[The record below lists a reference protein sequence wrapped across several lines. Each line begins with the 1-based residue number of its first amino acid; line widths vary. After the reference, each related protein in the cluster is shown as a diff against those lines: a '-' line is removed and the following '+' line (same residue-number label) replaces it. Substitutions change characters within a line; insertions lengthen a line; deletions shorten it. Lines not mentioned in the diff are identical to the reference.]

1 VSRARSGRAAV
12 RADAWGLAL
21 AVVLGSAAVARAEQ
35 QQPVGTPS
43 PSASIEIV
51 VVGSPDAFERLHALL
66 DRRLS
71 ALGTATWS
79 RAERVDAGE
88 ILAAPPGQALRCW
101 IDLRERRR
109 ARLYFAA
116 RSGERFL
123 VRDFELSGDLDE
135 IDRAAMAEVIE
146 LSIGALLEDARAGL
160 SRGEAQA
167 LLARRAA
174 RAPAAPPANQ
184 APAQAAVERSPLA
197 GSSSLVRQPRRLELG
212 VFYAAE
218 AVAASLPIDNGPG
231 VSLAVSQEIG
241 AEERGPRLFA
251 AGWITAQV
259 LLPETVTGSVA
270 SVGRDAVAA
279 RAGIEL
285 GLRRWRARLGA
296 GWDFVHVSP
305 TTTNPSVTLA
315 APHWTETFACQGAV
329 RLEVARIAASRLWVS
344 LRGDLSPA
352 AVDYG
357 VAVGG
362 NFRSVFSPWR
372 VRPGLGFEVSFP

>member
-1 VSRARSGRAAV
+1 VSRARSGRGGAPA
-12 RADAWGLAL
+12 LAL
-21 AVVLGSAAVARAEQ
+21 VLVLGSSAAARAATS
-35 QQPVGTPS
+35 QPPGAPS
-43 PSASIEIV
+43 PSPPQAIEIV
-51 VVGSPDAFERLHALL
+51 VVGSPEAFERLHALL
-66 DRRLS
+66 DRRLA
-71 ALGTATWS
+71 ALGAATWS
-79 RAERVDAGE
+79 RAERVDAGD

-146 LSIGALLEDARAGL
+146 LSLGALVEDARAGL

-167 LLARRAA
+167 LFARRAA
-174 RAPAAPPANQ
+174 HEPEAPPANHSPV
-184 APAQAAVERSPLA
+184 PARSPLVTA
-197 GSSSLVRQPRRLELG
+197 PALVRQPRRLELG

-218 AVAASLPIDNGPG
+218 AVASGLPVDNGPG
-231 VSLAVSQEIG
+231 VSLAVSQEVG
-241 AEERGPRLFA
+241 WQERGPRLFA
-251 AGWITAQV
+251 AGWITAQL
-259 LLPETVTGSVA
+259 LLPDTVTGSVA
-270 SVGRDAVAA
+270 SVALDAVAA

-285 GLRRWRARLGA
+285 GLRRWRLRLGA

-305 TTTNPSVTLA
+305 ATTNPSVTLA

-329 RLEVARIAASRLWVS
+329 RLAVARVAASRLWVS
-344 LRGDLSPA
+344 LLGDLSPT

-357 VAVGG
+357 VTVGG
-362 NFRSVFSPWR
+362 SFRSVFSPWR
-372 VRPGLGFEVSFP
+372 VRPGLGFEVTFP